1 MKRASGD
8 LSERPLEGVAIGISV
23 AYGEDSPQCG
33 FTEEAMN
40 LVVVRLADGL
50 LAAGARLVF
59 GHDWRPHGVM
69 AAVADLA
76 VRYEPSATPLNGSA
90 RPCRITNL
98 VPWDRRAELPEQLRE
113 DLRARG
119 ILHVEEI

>member
-1 MKRASGD
+1 MKKASRD
-8 LSERPLEGVAIGISV
+8 LSERPLEGVAVGISV
-23 AYGEDSPQCG
+23 GYGEDSAQCG

-59 GHDWRPHGVM
+59 GHDWRPRGVM

-76 VRYEPSATPLNGSA
+76 VRYEPSTMPADGSA
-90 RPCRITNL
+90 RLCRITNL
-98 VPWDRRAELPEQLRE
+98 VPWDRRAELPEPLR
-113 DLRARG
+113 
-119 ILHVEEI
+119 